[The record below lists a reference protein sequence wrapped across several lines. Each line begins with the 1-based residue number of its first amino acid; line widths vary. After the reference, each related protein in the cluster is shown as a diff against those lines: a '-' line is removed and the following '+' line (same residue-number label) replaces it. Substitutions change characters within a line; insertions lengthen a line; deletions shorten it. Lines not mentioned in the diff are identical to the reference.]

1 MHAKL
6 ASCLAYRTTCEKT
19 VLSFP
24 SSLRPASASALSST
38 RETLP
43 FKRTSLSLPPRDTI
57 IALVHVVVGG
67 DTRRRYHG
75 SNRDLLQ
82 PRRSDAFEQALPYV
96 AFERRESIEGKG
108 IAKDSIEEY
117 SFRSDDAHPRRP
129 LSRLINAESAKVTLG
144 FSSVSYVYK
153 TYYLPR

>member
-57 IALVHVVVGG
+57 IALVHVEVGG
-67 DTRRRYHG
+67 YTRRRYHG
-75 SNRDLLQ
+75 SKIEIYSSQ
-82 PRRSDAFEQALPYV
+82 GGATRSNKRFHTSLSSGVNQSKG
-96 AFERRESIEGKG
+96 RESRRT
-108 IAKDSIEEY
+108 
-117 SFRSDDAHPRRP
+117 RSRNIRSARTMPTLVDRR
-129 LSRLINAESAKVTLG
+129 V
-144 FSSVSYVYK
+144 V
-153 TYYLPR
+153 

>member
-43 FKRTSLSLPPRDTI
+43 FKPTSLSLPPRDTI

-75 SNRDLLQ
+75 SKIEIYSSQ
-82 PRRSDAFEQALPYV
+82 GGATRSNKRFHTSLSSGVNQSKG
-96 AFERRESIEGKG
+96 RESRRT
-108 IAKDSIEEY
+108 
-117 SFRSDDAHPRRP
+117 RSRNIRSARTMPTLVDRR
-129 LSRLINAESAKVTLG
+129 V
-144 FSSVSYVYK
+144 V
-153 TYYLPR
+153 

>member
-75 SNRDLLQ
+75 SKIEIYSSQ
-82 PRRSDAFEQALPYV
+82 GGATRSNS

-129 LSRLINAESAKVTLG
+129 SSRLINAESAKVTLG